1 MNFLIDHNL
10 KGHAL
15 VFLGAIA
22 TSPSPYQKR
31 SPSPISFLQK
41 AIALPN
47 LIPTKRDRPLIFP
60 DLTSLL
66 NEELD

>member
-22 TSPSPYQKR
+22 LPLTKNDRPFKSH
-31 SPSPISFLQK
+31 LQK
-41 AIALPN
+41 M
-47 LIPTKRDRPLIFP
+47 
-60 DLTSLL
+60 
-66 NEELD
+66 